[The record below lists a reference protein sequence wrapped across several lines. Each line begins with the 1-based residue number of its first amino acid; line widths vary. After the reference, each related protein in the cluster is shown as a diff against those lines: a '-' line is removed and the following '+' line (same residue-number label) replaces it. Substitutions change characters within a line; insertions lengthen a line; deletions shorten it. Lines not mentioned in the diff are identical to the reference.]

1 MPGQKLIW
9 LLLAI
14 AAIATVAGIWQF
26 SNSKGYRARGR
37 RRDATGSEGR
47 GGQGGRAQRMT
58 DTRQLSA
65 AERKLYKESQRLLA
79 DGKIPPAA
87 RILEQLNMPREAIQC
102 LEDHGFIDEAAK
114 ILMRMQR
121 HNRAGVVYARH
132 GMWDKAAQCFKLA
145 NMPLEVAK
153 CARQANNLPVAAEY
167 FEKVGRHED
176 AAKCYVDAGDF
187 LRAGRLFLQGKLTE
201 PAMTAFARLPK
212 GAAEQLTEQELD
224 LIVAYIGEGHL
235 DAGLADLVVTRNK
248 LPDAVLA
255 LCAKGLTPQAA
266 ELYLRATADIGPQLM
281 AEINYHDRSAEALA
295 ALFIAAAHYHY
306 AGMVFERMGKF
317 DRAAATFE
325 KAEDFDR
332 AAYCYERASNDAKVR
347 EMKDK
352 AKQAPAGG
360 GARARHSNAAFALA
374 NVAPTDHQQAA
385 GGSEAFEDD
394 ADGNDSTAVIDMSSG
409 VPVPA
414 RPTPPSPPSPPSP
427 PPPPSRAAAAVPTP
441 PSPRPV
447 PAGGMFSLGAM
458 DDTANDE
465 PPAEVPPS
473 PASVLPFKSDMEGE
487 EDGDDE
493 DAGDEEQDEALPL
506 VAPRAPREPASFD
519 DNKAAFHKSKF
530 LADLDADQKNKLWS
544 IGYTA
549 SYGNG
554 DVVLTYNDEPKGVYI
569 ITEGSVYVFRSQGGR
584 EQVIDTIGAGESFG
598 ELWLLADQPTA
609 VRFVAATPAKIRVIT
624 REAFTELLDKDG
636 TIARKVYK
644 KFTMR
649 LLKRLLAPQNNGKN
663 QAAS

>member
-1 MPGQKLIW
+1 
-9 LLLAI
+9 LLAI
-14 AAIATVAGIWQF
+14 AAIATIAGIWQF

-37 RRDATGSEGR
+37 RRDAPGSENR

-58 DTRQLSA
+58 DTRQLTA
-65 AERKLYKESQRLLA
+65 VERKLYKESQRLLA

-132 GMWDKAAQCFKLA
+132 GLWDKAAQCFKLA

-187 LRAGRLFLQGKLTE
+187 LRAGRLFLQAKLTE
-201 PAMTAFARLPK
+201 PAMAAFARLAK
-212 GAAEQLTEQELD
+212 SAADQLTEQELD
-224 LIVAYIGEGHL
+224 AIVAYIGEGHL
-235 DAGLADLVVTRNK
+235 EAGLSDLAVARNK

-255 LCAKGLTPQAA
+255 LCAKGQTQQAA

-295 ALFIAAAHYHY
+295 TLFITASHYHY

-347 EMKDK
+347 EMKEK
-352 AKQAPAGG
+352 AKHAPAGG
-360 GARARHSNAAFALA
+360 SGRARHANAAFALA
-374 NVAPTDHQQAA
+374 NVAPTDQAQSHGDEA
-385 GGSEAFEDD
+385 GGEEDD
-394 ADGNDSTAVIDMSSG
+394 AGSESTAVIDMSSG

-414 RPTPPSPPSPPSP
+414 RPTPPSPPPR
-427 PPPPSRAAAAVPTP
+427 RAAAAAPTP
-441 PSPRPV
+441 PPPLPA
-447 PAGGMFSLGAM
+447 PAGGTFSLSAM

-465 PPAEVPPS
+465 PPAEVPPP
-473 PASVLPFKSDMEGE
+473 PAPVLPFSRDAEGAEDSDAE
-487 EDGDDE
+487 EGDDAT
-493 DAGDEEQDEALPL
+493 DTTDNEAPPL
-506 VAPRAPREPASFD
+506 VAPSPRRDPVSFD

-530 LADLDADQKNKLWS
+530 LADLDADQKTKLWN

-549 SYGNG
+549 SFGNG

-584 EQVIDTIGAGESFG
+584 EQVIDTIGASESFG